1 MMNFINFRKQL
12 KQSKGGKGIRIS
24 RRVMNSALLV
34 PLILYAIL
42 VNLSFT
48 WNRASSDLDS
58 KVDVVIPHR
67 LQAHSDTTSALA
79 AVSTINN
86 ESTAGSKSM
95 STQIEKTINNESR
108 ISDKKKNNGI
118 WPPGCTWK
126 CYLRSNQDLLKM
138 FGTNRRAARKH
149 WRKRGKK
156 ENRPCG
162 CKVVLLAGPHKAA
175 STTIQWISTV
185 YASMLNLQWEW
196 LVPESYSQDVWKWS
210 QIKAFAPFV
219 FTYYGTKDKAK
230 NMTFAE
236 LKDTY
241 KAEFQKQWYDG
252 NNNILFG
259 SEAIDL
265 AVDPANKDR
274 NVIDEIIDI
283 VPKEAVEYIT
293 TLVVY
298 RSTRISHLK
307 SLWKEIGVWHN
318 STFYEFLLHEDN
330 DAFPRFYHSIDS
342 LGLAAAFLKKGIEVK
357 LLDLSGVNTTDNK
370 EELYKIF
377 GCDIMGL
384 YCAVDD
390 DNKRMPVTISQHTPK
405 DAKYLQSLM
414 TTPQNVRH
422 DNNYILNVTDD
433 QMEQIDE
440 LMRRHDCMYEEWIHE
455 SDKLKILNGN
465 DVMTNMK
472 DCRTT
477 FKGKEINQEE
487 LFRSVKEVLLSTSGV
502 ETTRGF
508 KNGITSIN

>member
-1 MMNFINFRKQL
+1 MMNLSNFRKQL
-12 KQSKGGKGIRIS
+12 KHRKGGKGIRIS
-24 RRVMNSALLV
+24 KGVVNSALLV
-34 PLILYAIL
+34 PLLLYAIL
-42 VNLSFT
+42 VNLSLT
-48 WNRASSDLDS
+48 WNRASSNLDS
-58 KVDVVIPHR
+58 KVEIVVPHR
-67 LQAHSDTTSALA
+67 LQAHSESNRMVNATLTPETVDNENV
-79 AVSTINN
+79 VSTEKSAAASN
-86 ESTAGSKSM
+86 E
-95 STQIEKTINNESR
+95 IETTT
-108 ISDKKKNNGI
+108 KKKNGV

-149 WRKRGKK
+149 WRKHGKK

-230 NMTFAE
+230 DMTFAE

-241 KAEFQKQWYDG
+241 KAEFEKQWNDG

-265 AVDPANKDR
+265 AVDPENKDR

-330 DAFPRFYHSIDS
+330 DAFTRFYHSVDS
-342 LGLAAAFLKKGIEVK
+342 LRLAAAFLEKGIEVQ
-357 LLDLSGVNTTDNK
+357 LLDLSGVNTTDND

-384 YCAVDD
+384 HCALND
-390 DNKRMPVTISQHTPK
+390 DNTRMPVTISRHTPK

-414 TTPQNVRH
+414 TAPQNVKH
-422 DNNYILNVTDD
+422 DNNYVLNVTDG
-433 QMEQIDE
+433 QMKQIDE
-440 LMRRHDCMYEEWIHE
+440 LLRRHDCTYEEWIHE
-455 SDKLKILNGN
+455 GDKLKILNGN
-465 DVMTNMK
+465 EVMTNME

-477 FKGKEINQEE
+477 FKGKELNQEE
-487 LFRSVKEVLLSTSGV
+487 LFRSVKEVLLSISGV
-502 ETTRGF
+502 ESTQVVE
-508 KNGITSIN
+508 NGITSIN